1 MVKLTTM
8 IKPSEVYTITKAPC
22 YHGQSQQYEFRNNL
36 EGGEASLL
44 TKTSILRRLSKDLYP
59 DERKQ
64 SDNPKCFIYTSPTPV
79 DIRPSSKVLY
89 TKGTGVHRVF
99 TILTEGLRYDKGS
112 NKNLVEIKCDPGY
125 LDENRRIRSYI
136 AAYSEGL
143 TKQKETRVSKKM
155 MRLLQEENERLKS
168 ENEKLKSELE
178 LLK

>member
-1 MVKLTTM
+1 M
-8 IKPSEVYTITKAPC
+8 INPSEVYTITKAPS
-22 YHGQSQQYEFRNNL
+22 YKGLVQQYEFRNNL

-64 SDNPKCFIYTSPTPV
+64 SDNPKCFIYTSPIPV
-79 DIRPSSKVLY
+79 DIRPFSKVLY
-89 TKGTGVHRVF
+89 KTKASGVHHVF
-99 TILTEGLRYDKGS
+99 TVLTEGVRYLRTPAKTIDP
-112 NKNLVEIKCDPGY
+112 VPVKCDPGY

-136 AAYSEGL
+136 EAYSEGL
-143 TKQKETRVSKKM
+143 TNKKETRVSKKM